1 VTRLLGTVLLLV
13 FTLLA
18 APWPAMAHEVRPAL
32 LQLTEVEA
40 DRFAL
45 LWRVPARGE
54 RVLALEPRMPA
65 NCQALGVPELDWDGA
80 RAEQRREL
88 LCEGGLADEE
98 IAIEGLQRLR
108 TDVLIR
114 VDYLNG
120 GTETLRATPS
130 SPTVTLAGRRDLLQV
145 SRAYLL
151 LGIEHILLG
160 IDHLLF
166 VGALLLLVSG
176 WRRLVGTVTAFT
188 LAHSLTLAG
197 ATLGLITAPA
207 ALIEALIALSIVFVA
222 AEVIYLH
229 QGKSTLTLN
238 SPWLIAFAFGL
249 LHGFG
254 FAGALSA
261 VGLPPEAVPAA
272 LLFFN
277 LGVEAGQLLF
287 ITALLLIVRALAML
301 RGELP
306 NWLRPGMAYGIGTLA
321 AFWTTERI
329 AAIWL

>member
-1 VTRLLGTVLLLV
+1 
-13 FTLLA
+13 
-18 APWPAMAHEVRPAL
+18 
-32 LQLTEVEA
+32 
-40 DRFAL
+40 
-45 LWRVPARGE
+45 
-54 RVLALEPRMPA
+54 MPMK
-65 NCQALGVPELDWDGA
+65 CQETGVPEQRQGGG
-80 RAEQRREL
+80 RAEQHREL
-88 LCEGGLADEE
+88 YCEGGIAGEE
-98 IAIEGLQRLR
+98 VAIEGLQRLR

-222 AEVIYLH
+222 AEVIHLH

-238 SPWLIAFAFGL
+238 RPWLIAFAFGL

-261 VGLPPEAVPAA
+261 VGLPAEAVPTA

-287 ITALLLIVRALAML
+287 IIALLLIARALTL
-301 RGELP
+301 FQGEWP
-306 NWLRPGMAYGIGTLA
+306 NWLRQGLAYGIGALA
-321 AFWTTERI
+321 AFWTTERV
-329 AAIWL
+329 ATIWL

>member
-1 VTRLLGTVLLLV
+1 LKRLFGAVLLLV
-13 FTLLA
+13 LTMLA
-18 APWPAMAHEVRPAL
+18 VAFPAIAHEVRPAL

-45 LWRVPARGE
+45 LWRVQAQGE
-54 RVLALEPRMPA
+54 RVLSLEPRMPA
-65 NCQALGVPELDWDGA
+65 NCQVTGVPELHRDGA
-80 RAEQRREL
+80 RVERRREL
-88 LCEGGLADEE
+88 LCDGGLAGEE

-120 GTETLRATPS
+120 GAETLRATPS

-145 SRAYLL
+145 SSAYLL

-176 WRRLVGTVTAFT
+176 WRRLVATVTAFT
-188 LAHSLTLAG
+188 FAHSITLAG
-197 ATLGLITAPA
+197 ATLGFITAPP

-222 AEVIYLH
+222 AEVIHLH
-229 QGKSTLTLN
+229 QGKSTLTA
-238 SPWLIAFAFGL
+238 SRPWLIAFAFGL

-254 FAGALSA
+254 FASALNA
-261 VGLPPEAVPAA
+261 VGLPPEAIPAA

-287 ITALLLIVRALAML
+287 IIALLLIVRALTL
-301 RGELP
+301 LQGELP
-306 NWLRPGMAYGIGTLA
+306 NWLHPSMAYGIGTLA